1 MLERGT
7 PVLSKRSGMTVLYEP
22 SLMVGDAV
30 VEKDFL
36 RAMEIKGSQYN
47 KSQMAVLNC
56 YQ

>member
-36 RAMEIKGSQYN
+36 RAMGIKGSQYN

-56 YQ
+56 YP